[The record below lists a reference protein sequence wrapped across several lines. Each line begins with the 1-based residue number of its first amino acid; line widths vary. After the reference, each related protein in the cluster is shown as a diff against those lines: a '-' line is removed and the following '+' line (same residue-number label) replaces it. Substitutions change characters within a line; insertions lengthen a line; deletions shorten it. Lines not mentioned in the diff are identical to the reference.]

1 MPMPMAMGS
10 AINTSGGST
19 YENPLLRSGLAL
31 AGANKLQSGDDDGV
45 LTALEASGLDLW
57 GTKLVVLSACE
68 TGLGKVAGGD
78 SVLGVV
84 AAVGFAALAGALFL
98 HLTHASPLPARRAAL
113 IACGIPAL
121 LAAGSHWFQAHDQ
134 VRDVNHIDARM
145 RIYPPALRLRAADK
159 LDDYFNKA
167 NALRERANKRLADAL
182 ADEPGSDG
190 EN

>member
-1 MPMPMAMGS
+1 MLGPRLFR
-10 AINTSGGST
+10 IFDEIVND
-19 YENPLLRSGLAL
+19 PLLLGGQPAPDRTPPTSKGADVHDVALQRVVEVGLRED
-31 AGANKLQSGDDDGV
+31 GNFTDDTDRDGV
-45 LTALEASGLDLW
+45 RGL
-57 GTKLVVLSACE
+57 LVRQVLVHAQI
-68 TGLGKVAGGD
+68 
-78 SVLGVV
+78 
-84 AAVGFAALAGALFL
+84 L